1 MKQKSSRAQGTRYYP
16 KRYDFDPASRDA
28 ILDEGL
34 VCHVGFVREGQPI
47 IIPTGYCRVGNTLYL
62 HGSVGSPFFMQMAQ
76 GIPVCATVTLVDGL
90 VLARSVFHHSMN
102 YRSVVAFG
110 NTRLVSDDA
119 ERWLAAERFAEH
131 VVPGRWTEARKPTP
145 GEMKKTM
152 FIAVEIEDA
161 SVKFRAHGVADDE
174 ADMGLEV
181 WAGVLPL
188 RVMPRT
194 PVPDE
199 SGVAGLPVPEYVAG
213 YKRGSS

>member
-1 MKQKSSRAQGTRYYP
+1 MKQKASRIQGSRYYP
-16 KRYDFDPASRDA
+16 KRYDIDPYARDA
-28 ILDEGL
+28 VLDEGL
-34 VCHVGFVREGQPI
+34 VCHIGFVRDGQPV

-62 HGSVGSPFFMQMAQ
+62 HGSVGSHFFMQMAQ

-110 NTRLVSDDA
+110 TTRLVTDEA
-119 ERWLAAERFAEH
+119 EKWLAAECFAKH
-131 VVPGRWTEARKPTP
+131 VIPGRWADARRPSP

-152 FIAVEIEDA
+152 FIAVEIEEA

-174 ADMGLEV
+174 ADMDLPV

-188 RVMPRT
+188 VLAPQQ
-194 PVPDE
+194 PVPD
-199 SGVAGLPVPEYVAG
+199 VAGVPDVPVPEYVTA
-213 YKRGSS
+213 YKR